1 MGYHILPSLG
11 TFDILPGAGLPVFPT
26 RAVLTW
32 LAIWG
37 VNTAL
42 LRLSAGEP
50 FAEAVERA
58 GNFGTPLALLMIHGE
73 GHTFK
78 EWFARVGPG
87 NSMGAET
94 SAKAL
99 GSLRV
104 IVFML
109 LAGHVSLNSIGVS
122 GLLAQYARMGFANP
136 AQVAHI
142 AGVFETLAAISVL
155 VRPICPVP
163 VGLVVWKMTTE
174 LFYPQWEIFEWIER
188 GGRYRAI
195 LASWFTLPKYTQRKQ
210 AISLEP
216 SRRQSVS

>member
-32 LAIWG
+32 LAIRG

-42 LRLSAGEP
+42 LRPLAGEP
-50 FAEAVERA
+50 FAEAVELA
-58 GNFGTPLALLMIHGE
+58 GNFGTLLALLMIHGE
-73 GHTFK
+73 GHTLK
-78 EWFARVGPG
+78 EWFARVGPR

-109 LAGHVSLNSIGVS
+109 LAGHGWLNSIGAS
-122 GLLAQYARMGFANP
+122 GLLTQHARVGFANP
-136 AQVAHI
+136 AQVA
-142 AGVFETLAAISVL
+142 
-155 VRPICPVP
+155 
-163 VGLVVWKMTTE
+163 
-174 LFYPQWEIFEWIER
+174 
-188 GGRYRAI
+188 
-195 LASWFTLPKYTQRKQ
+195 
-210 AISLEP
+210 
-216 SRRQSVS
+216 